1 MLKISGQSDPDLQ
14 RYLTQTDRQ
23 RFLTFIER
31 LSDLEK
37 MLITRKGT
45 NPRIK
50 KTWKPGRSL
59 VQIPALGW
67 AELHVNINIMYIS
80 IVFLTLLFIFQYCYC
95 FFVHCCPLAAVAN
108 KFPLLEF

>member
-50 KTWKPGRSL
+50 KTWN
-59 VQIPALGW
+59 QQM
-67 AELHVNINIMYIS
+67 VNISARRMSKVIIMI
-80 IVFLTLLFIFQYCYC
+80 IF
-95 FFVHCCPLAAVAN
+95 FSGAAVAQQV
-108 KFPLLEF
+108 EQVG

>member
-14 RYLTQTDRQ
+14 RYLTQTDIQ

-37 MLITRKGT
+37 MLIPRKGT

-50 KTWKPGRSL
+50 KTWN
-59 VQIPALGW
+59 QQM
-67 AELHVNINIMYIS
+67 VNISARRMSKVIIMI
-80 IVFLTLLFIFQYCYC
+80 IF
-95 FFVHCCPLAAVAN
+95 FSGAAVAQQV
-108 KFPLLEF
+108 EQVG